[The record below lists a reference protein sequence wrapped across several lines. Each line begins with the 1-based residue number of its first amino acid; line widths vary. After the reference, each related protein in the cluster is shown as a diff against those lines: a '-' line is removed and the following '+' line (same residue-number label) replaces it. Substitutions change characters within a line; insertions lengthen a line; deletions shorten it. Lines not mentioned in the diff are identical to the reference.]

1 MFWIYKNHYF
11 LWHLEL
17 KTHWKNV
24 KSYIY
29 LYFLKHIN
37 QITLKENMAKIKPLL
52 IFTAFNMLFS
62 VCIELYGFS
71 IMLVFILAFFFGIF
85 YCVQRN
91 IKLEYT
97 NKKTLDTVY
106 FHQVTLNDPIIGR
119 IVLIE
124 GSFTKRINLLL
135 IIMSE
140 EIQPLPIFSE
150 K

>member
-71 IMLVFILAFFFGIF
+71 IMLVFVLAFFFWNFLLCAKEYKIGIHKQENIR
-85 YCVQRN
+85 YCIFPSSDSKWSHNRS
-91 IKLEYT
+91 
-97 NKKTLDTVY
+97 DCA
-106 FHQVTLNDPIIGR
+106 DR
-119 IVLIE
+119 RLIYKE
-124 GSFTKRINLLL
+124 NQSTFNYNV
-135 IIMSE
+135 
-140 EIQPLPIFSE
+140 
-150 K
+150 

>member
-1 MFWIYKNHYF
+1 
-11 LWHLEL
+11 
-17 KTHWKNV
+17 
-24 KSYIY
+24 
-29 LYFLKHIN
+29 
-37 QITLKENMAKIKPLL
+37 MAKIKPLL

-97 NKKTLDTVY
+97 NKKILDTVY

-135 IIMSE
+135 IIMSK

>member
-1 MFWIYKNHYF
+1 MDSQLCLFLFW
-11 LWHLEL
+11 
-17 KTHWKNV
+17 
-24 KSYIY
+24 
-29 LYFLKHIN
+29 
-37 QITLKENMAKIKPLL
+37 P
-52 IFTAFNMLFS
+52 
-62 VCIELYGFS
+62 
-71 IMLVFILAFFFGIF
+71 FFFGIF